1 MKVDASFAEVVS
13 FHGHSCPGLALGYR
27 AAKAAIEALGLQR
40 AKDEELVAIV
50 ENDACGV
57 DAFQYLL
64 GCTFGKGNLIF
75 MDWGKH
81 AFTVISRSSQKAV
94 RVVADFP
101 WDESADQEEISDILQ
116 KIRSGSATKEETA
129 KWKKYK
135 TAKAAKVLE
144 TPADEFLKI
153 QQVEPDCPPKA
164 KIADSVHCSLC
175 GEKVMVTKTNKK
187 NALTLCIPCSQISET
202 P

>member
-1 MKVDASFAEVVS
+1 MKTDASFAEVVS

-27 AAKAAIEALGLQR
+27 AAKAAIEALNLDR

-75 MDWGKH
+75 RDWGKH
-81 AFTVISRSSQKAV
+81 AYTVINRGTRKAV
-94 RVVADFP
+94 RIVADFP
-101 WDESADQEEISDILQ
+101 RDETVDQEELSGIL
-116 KIRSGSATKEETA
+116 KKVRSGAATEAETA

-135 TAKAAKVLE
+135 AAKARKVLE
-144 TPADEFLKI
+144 APADEFLEI
-153 QQVEPDCPPKA
+153 QNVTPDIPAKA
-164 KIADSVHCSLC
+164 KIADSVHCSRC
-175 GEKVMVTKTNKK
+175 GEKVMETKTINKD
-187 NALTLCIPCSQISET
+187 NLTFCLPCS
-202 P
+202 